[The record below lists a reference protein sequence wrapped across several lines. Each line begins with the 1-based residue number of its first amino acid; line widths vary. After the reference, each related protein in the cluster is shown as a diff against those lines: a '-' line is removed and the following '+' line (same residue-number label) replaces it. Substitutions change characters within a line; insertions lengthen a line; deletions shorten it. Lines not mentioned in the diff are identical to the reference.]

1 MFLAEILEDSHSEI
15 FHRILWL
22 TVDCRE
28 NIYFNFYKLAS
39 DFVIWYI
46 YKKLHAKVFKNDHYP
61 TTKE

>member
-46 YKKLHAKVFKNDHYP
+46 
-61 TTKE
+61 